1 MKLKIN
7 EIFYSIQGEGL
18 QVGVPTI
25 FLRLF
30 GCSLRCSWCD
40 SMYAVEGDDYS
51 EDTVDNILSSIEE
64 FRCKNICITGGEPLD
79 QQEGL
84 VCLVD
89 QLLKKD
95 YKILLETAGYI
106 SPMPIFE
113 DPSVLISMDCKC
125 PGSGMVKKTNFS
137 ILRSLGLK
145 DQIKFVIKDLTDYE
159 YARNVVLKNN
169 FSAKVIFQP
178 VYGSSLKNLADLTLK
193 DNLDVRVI
201 PQIHKLIWGDIRG
214 V

>member
-64 FRCKNICITGGEPLD
+64 IRCKNICITGGEPLD

-84 VCLVD
+84 VCLAD